1 MIHAS
6 RYVTT
11 PGQIPDA
18 RVMKTQRMRTSN
30 TSSSKYSAS
39 PAQTPAIF
47 LSARERI
54 SFFGVGG
61 IPTMLPQRE
70 QTRSSSAMAL
80 PQALQ
85 YMLCLP
91 YLRVTT
97 IAGKMFLAT
106 HCRLAHFSGTA
117 YFLTK
122 RGWTDFPRFLA
133 KKPALSR
140 AECGDFASAR
150 NGQDLTAGEG
160 GFSSASAHN
169 H

>member
-54 SFFGVGG
+54 SFFGGG
-61 IPTMLPQRE
+61 RIPPILPQRE

-85 YMLCLP
+85 YILCLP
-91 YLRVTT
+91 YLRGTT
-97 IAGKMFLAT
+97 IAGKMFLDK
-106 HCRLAHFSGTA
+106 HCRVAHFSARYISLRNAGGPI
-117 YFLTK
+117 FHVS
-122 RGWTDFPRFLA
+122 FLA
-133 KKPALSR
+133 KKPALGG
-140 AECGDFASAR
+140 AECGDFASAW
-150 NGQDLTAGEG
+150 NWKDLTAG
-160 GFSSASAHN
+160 
-169 H
+169 